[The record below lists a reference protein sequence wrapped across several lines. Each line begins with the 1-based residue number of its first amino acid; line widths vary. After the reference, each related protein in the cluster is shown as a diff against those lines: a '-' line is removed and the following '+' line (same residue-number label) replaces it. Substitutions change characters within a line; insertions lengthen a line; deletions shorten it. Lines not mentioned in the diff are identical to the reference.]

1 MAETV
6 HLFLKA
12 NGTAIDGQST
22 QTSVGRD
29 KSIECIYFEHMVN
42 TARETASGIATGRR
56 TYEPIMIRKRIDKS
70 SPLIAKALTTNQVI
84 EGKFLFFRP
93 NPAGDG
99 TTQQFY
105 TVEIKDGRIGGIKQY
120 VPDTTVEANAAD
132 HPLEEITFTFHAI
145 NWTWVDGGVSAE
157 DSWSSNA

>member
-12 NGTAIDGQST
+12 NGTAIDGQSS
-22 QTSVGRD
+22 QASVGRD
-29 KSIECIYFEHMVN
+29 KSIECIYFEHEID
-42 TARETASGIATGRR
+42 TARETATGIATGRR
-56 TYEPIMIRKRIDKS
+56 TYQPIKIRKRIDKA

-105 TVEIKDGRIGGIKQY
+105 TIEIKQGRVSGLKQY
-120 VPDTTVEANAAD
+120 VPDTTVDEHGAE
-132 HPLEEITFTFHAI
+132 HPLEEIEFTFHTI

-157 DSWSSNA
+157 DSWSQNA

>member
-29 KSIECIYFEHMVN
+29 KSIECIEFEHEVD
-42 TARETASGIATGRR
+42 TAREAASGIATGRR
-56 TYEPIMIRKRIDKS
+56 TYRPLKIVKRIDKS
-70 SPLIAKALTTNQVI
+70 TPLIAKALVTNQMI

-93 NPAGDG
+93 NPLGDG

-105 TVEIKDGRIGGIKQY
+105 SVEIGQGRVASIKQF
-120 VPDTTVEANAAD
+120 VPNTTAD
-132 HPLEEITFTFHAI
+132 QHSAEHPLEEITFTFHTI
-145 NWTWVDGGVSAE
+145 KWTWVDGGVE
-157 DSWSSNA
+157 HQDSWSQNT

>member
-12 NGTAIDGQST
+12 NGTAIDGQSS

-29 KSIECIYFEHMVN
+29 KSIECIFFEHEID

-56 TYEPIMIRKRIDKS
+56 TYQPIRIIKRIDKA

-105 TVEIKDGRIGGIKQY
+105 TVEIKKGRVASQRQW
-120 VPDTTVEANAAD
+120 VPDTINPASTNM
-132 HPLEEITFTFHAI
+132 PPMEEVSFVFHTI
-145 NWTWVDGGVSAE
+145 MWTYTDGGVTHQDTWDAQR
-157 DSWSSNA
+157 